1 MIQLTERIKQ
11 LVRAKLKEDSRTGTG
26 ASVTTGANVGVSTKY
41 AYKKPT
47 KENDNIYRE
56 LGFKPVNKKQLR
68 KKSRRQKHKSHR
80 RQTKKMVGG
89 DFTDADSTELGTIG
103 FNNNDIALLEQHIP
117 IMNIIRTSLGQINP
131 QTGNPFTPQEL
142 IQDLQNTL
150 NDEPN
155 DELNISGIS
164 NISGDS
170 DNASDVDLN
179 DGSMNTTIE
188 SMNAS
193 INNDNDNLSFGEG
206 SSLNLPDLDGDNGS
220 NNTTIDDSFGGKKKR
235 RKTMKKQKRRTKK
248 RTMKKRKGRKQRG
261 GTCYGNGVG
270 ANNYDPNFSIHN
282 TNLLKLF
289 PYKPTN

>member
-1 MIQLTERIKQ
+1 M
-11 LVRAKLKEDSRTGTG
+11 A
-26 ASVTTGANVGVSTKY
+26 
-41 AYKKPT
+41 
-47 KENDNIYRE
+47 
-56 LGFKPVNKKQLR
+56 KQLR

-89 DFTDADSTELGTIG
+89 DFTDADRTELGTIG

-142 IQDLQNTL
+142 IQDLQDNL
-150 NDEPN
+150 NDEPNDDN

-164 NISGDS
+164 DISGDS
-170 DNASDVDLN
+170 NNNLNVDLN
-179 DGSMNTTIE
+179 ESFNLDDDSMNTTGE
-188 SMNAS
+188 SS
-193 INNDNDNLSFGEG
+193 NNDNDNLSFGEG
-206 SSLNLPDLDGDNGS
+206 SSLNLSDLNTS
-220 NNTTIDDSFGGKKKR
+220 NASNRSVNTTGEDSFGGKKKR
-235 RKTMKKQKRRTKK
+235 RKTIKKQKRKTMKKQTK

>member
-1 MIQLTERIKQ
+1 M
-11 LVRAKLKEDSRTGTG
+11 A
-26 ASVTTGANVGVSTKY
+26 
-41 AYKKPT
+41 
-47 KENDNIYRE
+47 
-56 LGFKPVNKKQLR
+56 KQLR

-89 DFTDADSTELGTIG
+89 DFTDADRTELVQLG

-142 IQDLQNTL
+142 IQDLQDNL
-150 NDEPN
+150 NDEPNDDN

-164 NISGDS
+164 DISGDS
-170 DNASDVDLN
+170 NNNLNVDLN
-179 DGSMNTTIE
+179 ESFNLDDDSMNTTGE
-188 SMNAS
+188 SS
-193 INNDNDNLSFGEG
+193 NNDNDNLSFGEG
-206 SSLNLPDLDGDNGS
+206 SSLNLSDLNTS
-220 NNTTIDDSFGGKKKR
+220 NASNRSVNTTGEDSFGGKKKR
-235 RKTMKKQKRRTKK
+235 RKTIKKQKRKTMKKQTK

-270 ANNYDPNFSIHN
+270 ANNFDPNFSIHN

>member
-1 MIQLTERIKQ
+1 MAKQ
-11 LVRAKLKEDSRTGTG
+11 
-26 ASVTTGANVGVSTKY
+26 
-41 AYKKPT
+41 
-47 KENDNIYRE
+47 I
-56 LGFKPVNKKQLR
+56 R
-68 KKSRRQKHKSHR
+68 KKSRRQKYKSYR
-80 RQTKKMVGG
+80 KQTKKMVGG
-89 DFTDADSTELGTIG
+89 DFTDADRTELVQLG
-103 FNNNDIALLEQHIP
+103 FNDENIDLLEEHMP
-117 IMNIIRTSLGQINP
+117 NMNPIRTSLTQINP

-220 NNTTIDDSFGGKKKR
+220 NNTTIDDSFGGKNKI
-235 RKTMKKQKRRTKK
+235 KQKRRTKK

-270 ANNYDPNFSIHN
+270 ANNFDPNFSIHN

>member
-1 MIQLTERIKQ
+1 MAKQ
-11 LVRAKLKEDSRTGTG
+11 
-26 ASVTTGANVGVSTKY
+26 
-41 AYKKPT
+41 
-47 KENDNIYRE
+47 I
-56 LGFKPVNKKQLR
+56 R

-89 DFTDADSTELGTIG
+89 DFTDADRTELGTIG

-142 IQDLQNTL
+142 IQDLQDNL
-150 NDEPN
+150 NDEPNDDN

-164 NISGDS
+164 DISGDS
-170 DNASDVDLN
+170 NNNLNVDLN
-179 DGSMNTTIE
+179 ESFNLDDDSMNTTRE
-188 SMNAS
+188 SINS
-193 INNDNDNLSFGEG
+193 NNDNDNLSFGEG
-206 SSLNLPDLDGDNGS
+206 SSLNLSDLNTS
-220 NNTTIDDSFGGKKKR
+220 NASNSSMNTTREEDSFGGKKKR
-235 RKTMKKQKRRTKK
+235 RKTMKKQTKRTMKKQKRTMKNQK
-248 RTMKKRKGRKQRG
+248 RTMKKRKGTKQRG

>member
-1 MIQLTERIKQ
+1 MAKQ
-11 LVRAKLKEDSRTGTG
+11 
-26 ASVTTGANVGVSTKY
+26 
-41 AYKKPT
+41 
-47 KENDNIYRE
+47 I
-56 LGFKPVNKKQLR
+56 R
-68 KKSRRQKHKSHR
+68 KKSRRQKYKSHR

-89 DFTDADSTELGTIG
+89 DFTDADRTELVQLG

-142 IQDLQNTL
+142 IQDLQDNL
-150 NDEPN
+150 NDEPNDDN

-164 NISGDS
+164 DISGDS
-170 DNASDVDLN
+170 NNNLNVDLN
-179 DGSMNTTIE
+179 ESFNLDDDSMNTTGE
-188 SMNAS
+188 SS
-193 INNDNDNLSFGEG
+193 NNDNDNLSFGEG
-206 SSLNLPDLDGDNGS
+206 SSLNLSDLNTS
-220 NNTTIDDSFGGKKKR
+220 NASNRSVNTTGEDSFGGKKKR
-235 RKTMKKQKRRTKK
+235 RKTIKKQKRKTMKKQTK

>member
-1 MIQLTERIKQ
+1 MAKQ
-11 LVRAKLKEDSRTGTG
+11 
-26 ASVTTGANVGVSTKY
+26 
-41 AYKKPT
+41 
-47 KENDNIYRE
+47 I
-56 LGFKPVNKKQLR
+56 R
-68 KKSRRQKHKSHR
+68 KKSRRHKYKSHR
-80 RQTKKMVGG
+80 RHTKKMVGG
-89 DFTDADSTELGTIG
+89 DFTDADRTELVQLG

-117 IMNIIRTSLGQINP
+117 IMNIIRTSLAQVNP

-142 IQDLQNTL
+142 MQDLQDNL
-150 NDEPN
+150 NDDN

-170 DNASDVDLN
+170 DNDLDVDLN
-179 DGSMNTTIE
+179 ESFDLDDSMNTTRE
-188 SMNAS
+188 S
-193 INNDNDNLSFGEG
+193 INSNNGNDSFGEEG
-206 SSLNLPDLDGDNGS
+206 SSLNLSDLNVS
-220 NNTTIDDSFGGKKKR
+220 NTSNSSVNTTREDVSFGGKKKR
-235 RKTMKKQKRRTKK
+235 RRTIKKQTK

>member
-1 MIQLTERIKQ
+1 MAKQ
-11 LVRAKLKEDSRTGTG
+11 
-26 ASVTTGANVGVSTKY
+26 
-41 AYKKPT
+41 
-47 KENDNIYRE
+47 I
-56 LGFKPVNKKQLR
+56 R
-68 KKSRRQKHKSHR
+68 KKSRRQKYKSHR

-89 DFTDADSTELGTIG
+89 DFTDADRTELVQLG

-117 IMNIIRTSLGQINP
+117 IMNIIRTSLAQVNL

-142 IQDLQNTL
+142 IQDLQANL
-150 NDEPN
+150 NDEPNDDN

-170 DNASDVDLN
+170 DNDLDVDLN
-179 DGSMNTTIE
+179 ESFSNNDSMNTTRE
-188 SMNAS
+188 SING
-193 INNDNDNLSFGEG
+193 NNDNNGNNGNDSFGEED
-206 SSLNLPDLDGDNGS
+206 SSFNLSDLITS
-220 NNTTIDDSFGGKKKR
+220 NTSNSSVNTTREDDSFGGKKKR
-235 RKTMKKQKRRTKK
+235 RKTMKKQKRRTMKGQRG